1 MSFHG
6 IATGAERPRWLLLHP
21 DLFGHLG
28 GLSPSA
34 RLVFLFVCAH
44 AAGRVNPIAGG
55 APWGAVLSYEEI
67 AAGTGLS
74 RSTAK
79 RMVRR
84 LVDRKFIER
93 RFGGERRVAVY
104 FLGRSIYAK
113 LIWGHGGPFRGPAV
127 PAGVN
132 GERARVK

>member
-1 MSFHG
+1 MSLYDAAAG
-6 IATGAERPRWLLLHP
+6 NVRSGWPILHP
-21 DLFGHLG
+21 DLFGTLD
-28 GLSPSA
+28 GLPPSA

-84 LVDRKFIER
+84 LEDRKYIER

-104 FLGRSIYAK
+104 FLGRSIYAR
-113 LIWGHGGPFRGPAV
+113 LIWVRGGPFSDPAV
-127 PAGVN
+127 PAEV
-132 GERARVK
+132 R